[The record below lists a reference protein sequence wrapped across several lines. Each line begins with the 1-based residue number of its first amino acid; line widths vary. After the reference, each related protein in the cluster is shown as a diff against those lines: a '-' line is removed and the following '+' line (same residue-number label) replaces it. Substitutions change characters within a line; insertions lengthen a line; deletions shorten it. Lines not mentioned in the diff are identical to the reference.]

1 MVLDLRGNRKSS
13 KTLTSILKAAGIGL
27 ILLLGLISSDVSA
40 ADPDS
45 TTESKTQDDTGTEA
59 AEEKPE
65 GKLRRLESLIRGAT
79 PEERAHLS
87 EERKRLSEAAS
98 AFGTDPTAIIGY
110 YQLTYGHSE
119 FTLGQRL
126 DTATGVIRLPVTPNF
141 GVQVT
146 VPYVWADQQR
156 QGFPTNGISDTV
168 VRVGGRVF
176 VSEYVAVFLGTDVL
190 FPTASP
196 SQLGTGK
203 YTLGPGGVLAAPLAR
218 VRSMFYLLVQDY
230 SSVGGDPSRTDLHFL
245 QVQGTINTIWSDHW
259 WTSVQGTWNNDWNTH
274 RKSASNVVGQIGYRF
289 DNHWNVFAGP
299 GVGITGDNTPLGLDW
314 TVQAG
319 VRWVFRT
326 PLIPERLFK
335 ALPKEG
341 G

>member
-1 MVLDLRGNRKSS
+1 MTPTLRSDREHSHTIK
-13 KTLTSILKAAGIGL
+13 SILEAVSVGL
-27 ILLLGLISSDVSA
+27 LIVLSFVPVKVSA
-40 ADPDS
+40 ADTAS
-45 TTESKTQDDTGTEA
+45 TAETQSQGDKGIESV
-59 AEEKPE
+59 EEKPE
-65 GKLRRLESLIRGAT
+65 GERSRLESLMQGTT
-79 PEERAHLS
+79 PEERARLT

-119 FTLGQRL
+119 FTQGLRL
-126 DTATGVIRLPVTPNF
+126 DTATAVIRLPVTPNL
-141 GVQVT
+141 GVQAT

-218 VRSMFYLLVQDY
+218 LRSLFYLLVQDY
-230 SSVGGDPSRTDLHFL
+230 SSVGGDPSRADLHYL
-245 QVQGTINTIWSDHW
+245 QVQGTINTIWSEHW

-274 RKSASNVVGQIGYRF
+274 RPSASNVVGQIGYRF
-289 DNHWNVFAGP
+289 DN
-299 GVGITGDNTPLGLDW
+299 PL
-314 TVQAG
+314 
-319 VRWVFRT
+319 
-326 PLIPERLFK
+326 ERVCR
-335 ALPKEG
+335 ARCGHHG

>member
-1 MVLDLRGNRKSS
+1 MVLSVLCLG
-13 KTLTSILKAAGIGL
+13 
-27 ILLLGLISSDVSA
+27 LLLFVGLVPADVSG
-40 ADPDS
+40 ADPAS
-45 TTESKTQDDTGTEA
+45 TTELQTQDEKGTES
-59 AEEKPE
+59 EEDKPE
-65 GKLRRLESLIRGAT
+65 GKLRRLESFLEGAT
-79 PEERAHLS
+79 PEERARLA

-119 FTLGQRL
+119 FTHGLRL
-126 DTATGVIRLPVTPNF
+126 DTTTAVVRLPVTPNL

-146 VPYVWADQQR
+146 VPYTWADQQR

-168 VRVGGRVF
+168 LRAGGRVY

-218 VRSMFYLLVQDY
+218 LRSMFYLLVQDY
-230 SSVGGDPSRTDLHFL
+230 SSVGGDPSRADLHFL
-245 QVQGTINTIWSDHW
+245 QVQGTINTIWSEHW

-274 RKSASNVVGQIGYRF
+274 RPTASNVVGQIGYRF

-319 VRWVFRT
+319 IRWVFKT

-335 ALPKEG
+335 GLPKEG
-341 G
+341 R

>member
-1 MVLDLRGNRKSS
+1 MNTPGPS
-13 KTLTSILKAAGIGL
+13 TSL
-27 ILLLGLISSDVSA
+27 ILLIVLGLFGIFDSGIGSVSIA
-40 ADPDS
+40 AETSGGHID
-45 TTESKTQDDTGTEA
+45 EA
-59 AEEKPE
+59 AVEPPEEPPPPE
-65 GKLRRLESLIRGAT
+65 DRRLFSGLQGAT
-79 PEERAHLS
+79 PEERARLTA
-87 EERKRLSEAAS
+87 ERKRLSEAAS

-110 YQLTYGHSE
+110 YQLTYGHSQ

-126 DTATGVIRLPVTPNF
+126 DTATAVIRLPVTPNF
-141 GVQVT
+141 GVQAT

-156 QGFPTNGISDTV
+156 QGFPTNGLSDTV
-168 VRVGGRVF
+168 VRVGGRVYA
-176 VSEYVAVFLGTDVL
+176 SEYVAVFLGTDVL

-196 SQLGTGK
+196 DRLGTGK

-274 RKSASNVVGQIGYRF
+274 RPTASNVVGQIGYRF

-319 VRWVFRT
+319 IRWVFRT

-335 ALPKEG
+335 GLPKEG

>member
-1 MVLDLRGNRKSS
+1 M
-13 KTLTSILKAAGIGL
+13 
-27 ILLLGLISSDVSA
+27 
-40 ADPDS
+40 
-45 TTESKTQDDTGTEA
+45 
-59 AEEKPE
+59 
-65 GKLRRLESLIRGAT
+65 
-79 PEERAHLS
+79 
-87 EERKRLSEAAS
+87 
-98 AFGTDPTAIIGY
+98 
-110 YQLTYGHSE
+110 
-119 FTLGQRL
+119 
-126 DTATGVIRLPVTPNF
+126 DTATAVIRLPVTPNL

-146 VPYVWADQQR
+146 VPYTWADQQR

-203 YTLGPGGVLAAPLAR
+203 YTLGQGGVLAAPLAR
-218 VRSMFYLLVQDY
+218 LRSLFYLQVQDY
-230 SSVGGDPSRTDLHFL
+230 NSVGGDPSRADLHYL
-245 QVQGTINTIWSDHW
+245 QVQGTINTIWSEHW

-274 RKSASNVVGQIGYRF
+274 RPSASNVVGQIGYRF

-319 VRWVFRT
+319 VRWVFKT

-335 ALPKEG
+335 GLPKEG

>member
-1 MVLDLRGNRKSS
+1 MTMKL
-13 KTLTSILKAAGIGL
+13 L
-27 ILLLGLISSDVSA
+27 IVGVGLLLWLSLLSPEILA
-40 ADPDS
+40 ADTAPTAETQSQGDKGI
-45 TTESKTQDDTGTEA
+45 ESS
-59 AEEKPE
+59 EEKPE
-65 GKLRRLESLIRGAT
+65 GELSRLESLMQGAT
-79 PEERAHLS
+79 PEERARLT

-98 AFGTDPTAIIGY
+98 AAGTDPTAIIGY

-126 DTATGVIRLPVTPNF
+126 DTATGVIRLPVTPNL

-146 VPYVWADQQR
+146 VPYTWADQTQR

-168 VRVGGRVF
+168 LRAGGRVF

-196 SQLGTGK
+196 ERLGTGK
-203 YTLGPGGVLAAPLAR
+203 YTLAPGGVLAVPMAR
-218 VRSMFYLLVQDY
+218 LSSMFYLLVQDY
-230 SSVGGDPSRTDLHFL
+230 NSVGGDPSRADIHFL
-245 QVQGTINTIWSDHW
+245 QVQGTVNTIWSEHW
-259 WTSVQGTWNNDWNTH
+259 WTTVQGTWNNDWNVH
-274 RKSASNVVGQIGYRF
+274 RKTASNVVGQIGYRF

-299 GVGITGDNTPLGLDW
+299 GVGITGDNTPFGLDW

-319 VRWVFRT
+319 IRWVFRT

-335 ALPKEG
+335 GLPKEG

>member
-1 MVLDLRGNRKSS
+1 
-13 KTLTSILKAAGIGL
+13 
-27 ILLLGLISSDVSA
+27 
-40 ADPDS
+40 
-45 TTESKTQDDTGTEA
+45 
-59 AEEKPE
+59 
-65 GKLRRLESLIRGAT
+65 
-79 PEERAHLS
+79 
-87 EERKRLSEAAS
+87 
-98 AFGTDPTAIIGY
+98 
-110 YQLTYGHSE
+110 
-119 FTLGQRL
+119 L
-126 DTATGVIRLPVTPNF
+126 DTATAVIRLPVTPNL
-141 GVQVT
+141 GAQVT
-146 VPYVWADQQR
+146 VPYTWADQQR

-218 VRSMFYLLVQDY
+218 LRSLFYLQVQDY
-230 SSVGGDPSRTDLHFL
+230 SSVGGDPSRADLHYL
-245 QVQGTINTIWSDHW
+245 QVQGTINTIWSEHW

-274 RKSASNVVGQIGYRF
+274 RPSASNVVGQIGYRF
-289 DNHWNVFAGP
+289 DTHWNVFAGP

-335 ALPKEG
+335 GLPKEG
-341 G
+341 R

>member
-1 MVLDLRGNRKSS
+1 MVLSVLSLG
-13 KTLTSILKAAGIGL
+13 LLLFIGL
-27 ILLLGLISSDVSA
+27 VPADVSG
-40 ADPDS
+40 ADPAS
-45 TTESKTQDDTGTEA
+45 TTELQTQDEKGTES
-59 AEEKPE
+59 EEDKPE
-65 GKLRRLESLIRGAT
+65 GKLRRLESFLEGAT
-79 PEERAHLS
+79 PEERARLA

-98 AFGTDPTAIIGY
+98 AFGTDPSAIIGY

-119 FTLGQRL
+119 FTHGLRL
-126 DTATGVIRLPVTPNF
+126 DTTTAVVRLPVTPNL

-146 VPYVWADQQR
+146 VPYTWADQQR

-168 VRVGGRVF
+168 LRAGGRVY

-218 VRSMFYLLVQDY
+218 LRSMFYLLVQDY
-230 SSVGGDPSRTDLHFL
+230 SSVGGDPSRADLHFL
-245 QVQGTINTIWSDHW
+245 QVQGTINTIWSEHW

-274 RKSASNVVGQIGYRF
+274 RPTASNVVGQIGYRF

-319 VRWVFRT
+319 IRWVFKT
-326 PLIPERLFK
+326 PLIPERVFPS
-335 ALPKEG
+335 LPVK
-341 G
+341 